1 MSKNPMN
8 QGLRPTAAVIPARRR
23 RRTGQVAVIFGG
35 AIFAIFLLMALVI
48 DLSWYWANSLKV
60 QRAADAGS
68 LAGVVWLPGDPA
80 SASTT
85 AIAAAKR
92 NGYDAALAGITVTPT
107 VDPADNKRLY
117 VTVTAPVQTFFMRLV
132 GIPSITASYK
142 SHAEYV
148 LPVPMGSP
156 DAWYGDFGL
165 VRGQTTTSSGG
176 VTTTLPDANLEGP
189 SPFSPCPGAVLPAN
203 TCFIQSATVALNP
216 GGFWGTMNTEGAA
229 NINGDAYMPYY
240 DTNTSAISPACNTIT
255 TVRACYDA
263 TNYYNYAIEMA
274 PGSTNGAVYIF
285 DPVFCATATN
295 KGTAD
300 RWFSGNNGVSSYFE
314 LYNTNNQIFVNSAPP
329 QTLLASS
336 GTLFQQIA
344 ASDSTM
350 GGSGGS
356 ECRTLTTGIYNNGI
370 KPDGRDF
377 HDKWYRLYTGL
388 TGGANGTIYR
398 LHTTTTDPSNVA
410 QQRNTDGE
418 NSFAVYASASGTAPK
433 VYGLG
438 AMQMFTPLSASGGG
452 SVSSEFYLA
461 QIGAEHAGK
470 TVEVSL
476 WDPGDTSPLT
486 ASIQVELPSA
496 TVGVWTG
503 ATNMSYSAVT
513 GTTNSAAV
521 NCSPTVIPNVSSIV
535 TANPNSHFNG
545 CWLTIDV
552 PIPPGYTAPQSG
564 WWKIKY
570 TMSGSGT
577 SNDVT
582 TWKVGIKGN
591 PVHLI
596 TP

>member
-1 MSKNPMN
+1 MSVNP
-8 QGLRPTAAVIPARRR
+8 AVPCTRRSS
-23 RRTGQVAVIFGG
+23 GQVAVIFGG
-35 AIFAIFLLMALVI
+35 AIFAIVLLMALVI

-60 QRAADAGS
+60 QRAADSAA
-68 LAGVVWLPGDPA
+68 LAGVVWLPGDP
-80 SASTT
+80 STASTT
-85 AIAAAKR
+85 ALAAAKR
-92 NGYDAALAGITVTPT
+92 NGYDDAVTGIAVTPL
-107 VDPADNKRLY
+107 VDSADNKRLY
-117 VTVTAPVQTFFMRLV
+117 VTVSAPVNTFFMRLI
-132 GIPSITASYK
+132 GITSITASYT

-156 DAWYGDFGL
+156 ENYYGNFGTI
-165 VRGQTTTSSGG
+165 RGDTTTSSTG
-176 VTTTLPDANLEGP
+176 VLTNLGDVEQKGP
-189 SPFSPCPGAVLPAN
+189 GTPCPAVVPLN
-203 TCFIQSATVALNP
+203 RCFQPNGSSLNP
-216 GGFWGTMNTEGAA
+216 HDFWGTMNTEGAA
-229 NINGDAYMPYY
+229 NVNGDAYMPYY
-240 DTNTSAISPACNTIT
+240 DTNTSAVSPACATIT
-255 TVRACYDA
+255 TERACYDA

-274 PGSTNGAVYIF
+274 PGSTNGSVYIF
-285 DPVFCATATN
+285 DPEFCATATN

-300 RWFSGNNGVSSYFE
+300 RWFSGSSAVSSYFE
-314 LYNTNNQIFVNSAPP
+314 LYNTNNQIYVNSAPP
-329 QTLLASS
+329 QTLIASS

-350 GGSGGS
+350 GGPNAGGGIQD
-356 ECRTLTTGIYNNGI
+356 CRGLTTTAYG
-370 KPDGRDF
+370 DGRDY
-377 HDKWYRLYTGL
+377 HNRWYLLASGL
-388 TGGANGTIYR
+388 TGGTNGTIYR
-398 LHTTTTDPSNVA
+398 LHTTTTQASNVA

-418 NSFAVYASASGTAPK
+418 NSFSVYASASGTDPR

-438 AMQMFTPLSASGGG
+438 AMQMFTPLSASGGPP
-452 SVSSEFYLA
+452 VSSEFYLA

-470 TVEVSL
+470 TVEISL

-486 ASIQVELPSA
+486 ASIQVELPDA
-496 TVGVWTG
+496 TVGVWNG
-503 ATNMSYSAVT
+503 ANNMSYSAVT
-513 GTTNSAAV
+513 GTTNGAAV
-521 NCSPTVIPNVSSIV
+521 NCSPTVITGASSIV

-570 TMSGSGT
+570 TMTGSGT

>member
-1 MSKNPMN
+1 MN
-8 QGLRPTAAVIPARRR
+8 KTTAAQPERRS
-23 RRTGQVAVIFGG
+23 TGQVAVIFGG
-35 AIFAIFLLMALVI
+35 AIFAIVLLMALVI

-60 QRAADAGS
+60 QRAADSAA
-68 LAGVVWLPGDPA
+68 LAGVVWLPGDP
-80 SASTT
+80 STASTT
-85 AIAAAKR
+85 ALAAAKR
-92 NGYDAALAGITVTPT
+92 NGYDSTVVGITVTPT
-107 VDPADNKRLY
+107 VDAVDNKRLY
-117 VTVTAPVQTFFMRLV
+117 VTVSAPVNTFFMRLI
-132 GIPSITASYK
+132 GINSITASYK

-156 DAWYGDFGL
+156 ENYYGNFG
-165 VRGQTTTSSGG
+165 VIRGDTTTSSTN
-176 VTTTLPDANLEGP
+176 VTTSLGDVVQDGP
-189 SPFSPCPGAVLPAN
+189 GTACPATVLPLN
-203 TCFIQSATVALNP
+203 QCFQPNGASLNP
-216 GGFWGTMNTEGAA
+216 HGFWGTMNTEGAA

-240 DTNTSAISPACNTIT
+240 DTNTSTVSPACATIT
-255 TVRACYDA
+255 TQRACYDA

-274 PGSTNGAVYIF
+274 PGSSNGSVYIF
-285 DPVFCATATN
+285 DPGFCATATN

-300 RWFSGNNGVSSYFE
+300 RWFSGSSAVSSYYE
-314 LYNTNNQIFVNSAPP
+314 LYNTNNQIYLNSVPP
-329 QTLLASS
+329 QTLIASS

-356 ECRTLTTGIYNNGI
+356 ECRSLTTTSYHAGAT
-370 KPDGRDF
+370 PDGRDF
-377 HDKWYRLYTGL
+377 HDRWYLLASGL

-398 LHTTTTDPSNVA
+398 LHTTTTQASNLA

-418 NSFAVYASASGTAPK
+418 NSFSVFASASGTAPR

-438 AMQMFTPLSASGGG
+438 AMQMFTPLSSSGGTT
-452 SVSSEFYLA
+452 SSEFYLA

-470 TVEVSL
+470 TVEVNL

-496 TVGVWTG
+496 TVGVWNP
-503 ATNMSYSAVT
+503 ALNMSYSAVK
-513 GTTNSAAV
+513 GTTNGAAV
-521 NCSPTVIPNVSSIV
+521 NCSPTVITGASFIV

-545 CWLTIDV
+545 CWLTIDI
-552 PIPPGYTAPQSG
+552 PIPPGYTAPQTG

-570 TMSGSGT
+570 TMTGNGT